1 MLRNLREDRQAY
13 LPQMLISKI
22 FYYKRSFVASPL
34 YRCCLRCPLRRLCCP
49 RPIRENAYAYATQR
63 NRDLK
68 SPLAKYQN
76 MRIFK
81 LLSRVDYVERMRS
94 QRMYWREKEAK
105 AAKAARAG
113 GQRSRRH
120 TNDDDN
126 NNSSSATSSSNNS
139 NNSSS
144 NSSSTQTMSSLMR
157 EATNRH
163 TRHIGTKSVY
173 LYLMVYECKSV
184 PPTNSV
190 LSFFY
195 VLSFF
200 PLFSSFLLPP
210 KVQRSWRWAAPMSV
224 VDWNRHR
231 QNH

>member
-68 SPLAKYQN
+68 SPLAQYQN

-113 GQRSRRH
+113 GQRPRRH
-120 TNDDDN
+120 TNDN
-126 NNSSSATSSSNNS
+126 NNNSSATSSSNDSNNS

-144 NSSSTQTMSSLMR
+144 SSSSSSSTQTMSSLMR

-163 TRHIGTKSVY
+163 TRHIGTKSVH
-173 LYLMVYECKSV
+173 LNLMVYE
-184 PPTNSV
+184 
-190 LSFFY
+190 
-195 VLSFF
+195 
-200 PLFSSFLLPP
+200 
-210 KVQRSWRWAAPMSV
+210 
-224 VDWNRHR
+224 
-231 QNH
+231 